1 MRLLLPRG
9 FTLIELMLV
18 IAIIGILTTLAI
30 PSYVQYMQRA
40 RFTEVITATL
50 PFKTAITL
58 ALQEGTPMKELANG
72 VHGVPSSPV
81 KTNNLLGV
89 SVEKGIITATA
100 SSPLNSAT
108 YQLKPDAD
116 GTHWTVSGTCLKQ
129 GLCHE

>member
-1 MRLLLPRG
+1 MRPLFVQG
-9 FTLIELMLV
+9 FSLIELMLV

-30 PSYVQYMQRA
+30 PSYIQYMQRA

-50 PFKTAITL
+50 PFKTAVTL
-58 ALQEGTPMKELANG
+58 ALQEGTPIKDLANG
-72 VHGVPSSPV
+72 SHGIPTSPT
-81 KTNNLLGV
+81 KTHYLNSV

-100 SSPLNSAT
+100 TAPLNSAT

-116 GTHWTVSGTCLKQ
+116 GTHWIVSGTCLKQ